1 MIQDLE
7 HLVKLQGIDLRIKEQ
22 ELAKEQYPAAVA
34 DLTKRIT
41 QAEAAKNAAA
51 AGLEQIS
58 SGVREM
64 DNQTAKLRDSLAKS
78 EERLSSIQTNKE
90 YDAVH
95 REIEAQKGMLASS
108 IGKRDSLE
116 LEIEKYKAALDAA
129 ETALESAKAG
139 LQPQIDDLN
148 AKISAIDSNI
158 AEITKERDAVAPLIS
173 PATTRTYNAIRK
185 KNKKGR
191 AVSLVNESKTCAV
204 CSMVLR
210 PQLFNEIRRGSNF
223 TLCESCGSMLIWDES
238 SPLTAQ

>member
-34 DLTKRIT
+34 DLKKRIA

-51 AGLEQIS
+51 LRLEQLTGGIKD
-58 SGVREM
+58 M
-64 DNQTAKLRDSLAKS
+64 DDQTAKLRDSLAKS

-95 REIEAQKGMLASS
+95 REIETQKSMLASS
-108 IGKRDSLE
+108 VGRKDNLE
-116 LEIEKYKAALDAA
+116 MDIERHKNALA
-129 ETALESAKAG
+129 EAEKALESVIAE

-148 AKISAIDSNI
+148 AKIGAIDSVI
-158 AEITKERDAVAPLIS
+158 AEITKERNEVSPLIS
-173 PATTRTYNAIRK
+173 NATSRTYDSIRK
-185 KNKKGR
+185 KCKTGK
-191 AVSLVNESKTCAV
+191 AVSLVNESKKCTV
-204 CSMVLR
+204 CNMVLR

-223 TLCESCGSMLIWDES
+223 KICESCGSMLIWDVAAA
-238 SPLTAQ
+238 PVQ